1 MQAIAKLPD
10 ATRQPLK
17 VEGLKDACR
26 QAWRLGAENLI
37 CMNEETWTF
46 TRADLLEIVGL
57 GRAGLLAPY
66 SDTWK
71 APTSDELKEMMRL
84 MDLSTSKVGRLL
96 GIDPSRVRR
105 WTIIGDEVPYAL
117 WRLLSIYAGIVEH
130 NLLQD
135 LDHYQTSR

>member
-37 CMNEETWTF
+37 CMNEQTWTF
-46 TRADLLEIVGL
+46 TRADLLEVVGL
-57 GRAGLLAPY
+57 SRAGLFAPY

-71 APTSDELKEMMRL
+71 APTSDEIKEMMRL
-84 MDLSTSKVGRLL
+84 MGLSTRKVGSLL
-96 GIDPSRVRR
+96 GIEPSKVRR
-105 WTIIGDEVPYAL
+105 WITVGDEIPYAL
-117 WRLLSIYAGIVEH
+117 WRLLSIYAGIVEPD
-130 NLLQD
+130 LVQD
-135 LDHYQTSR
+135 LNN